1 MTKKHFAQRRKER
14 RENHSCSASFASLR
28 ETVFFLGG
36 VLLLAV
42 GTTAAQTPDLRQR
55 PGEKVKEQEPERQ
68 RERQEQQAPA
78 APDPNRKSGLKPVA
92 PADTWKDPGPA
103 SAVPDRWRLLETLN
117 LLPERWYD
125 PYRQNTLKGDKPVY
139 GEDGFVTLLLVS
151 DTVYEPRRLPTPV
164 GPQSTSDP
172 GSTDIFGG
180 GEQTVMSQN
189 LLFSFVYLKGNTTF
203 KPPDFEFHLT
213 PAYNLNYVESKE
225 ERLLQIDP
233 RGGNGRGDQ
242 HLGLQELF
250 VDFHLRNVSDR
261 YDFDSVRFG
270 IQPFSTDFRGFLFQ
284 DNQLAL
290 RLFGTRANN
299 RYQYN
304 LAWIRRLE
312 KDTNSGLNDQNR
324 SLRDDD
330 LYVVNLYMQDFPVVG
345 HTSQAIVAHNRN
357 TETELFYDNNGFLA
371 RPLSFGSE
379 RPREYELTYLGY
391 NGDGH
396 FGRVNLT
403 SSLYLALGSETSSPF
418 RDSEGD
424 ISAGF
429 AALEAS
435 MDFDWTRVRASLLW
449 GSGEDD
455 PFDDEANGFDAVFEN
470 PIFAGADTSFW
481 IRQPVPL
488 IGGGVVAL
496 SARNGVL
503 NSLRHS
509 KEHGQSNFTNPGIQL
524 VGVGADFDLTPQ
536 LRLSLNANEL
546 WFDDSTVLEVARNQG
561 DIAREIGLD
570 LSAAAIWRPFMQQNI
585 VLRVSGATLLPGAG
599 FKELFPDE
607 TPYSVLTNLIL
618 TY

>member
-1 MTKKHFAQRRKER
+1 MPAFAGMT
-14 RENHSCSASFASLR
+14 
-28 ETVFFLGG
+28 
-36 VLLLAV
+36 LLAAGV
-42 GTTAAQTPDLRQR
+42 AGAQPPDLRQR

>member
-1 MTKKHFAQRRKER
+1 MTKTFLAKHAKIAKEIVAVPWR
-14 RENHSCSASFASLR
+14 
-28 ETVFFLGG
+28 FFLTLVLATG
-36 VLLLAV
+36 VA
-42 GTTAAQTPDLRQR
+42 AAQVPDIRQR
-55 PGEKVKEQEPERQ
+55 PGDKEKVEPGETPKAQRAPGRRDEPEP
-68 RERQEQQAPA
+68 QQL
-78 APDPNRKSGLKPVA
+78 PDPNRRSGLAPVA
-92 PADTWKDPGPA
+92 PPDADPGPA
-103 SAVPDRWRLLETLN
+103 SAIPDRWRLLEALD

-125 PYRQNTLKGDKPVY
+125 PYRQNALKGDKPVI
-139 GEDGFVTLLLVS
+139 GDDGFITLLGIS

-164 GPQSTSDP
+164 GPQSTSGA
-172 GSTDIFGG
+172 GSTDIFGA
-180 GEQTVMSQN
+180 GEQWIASQT

-213 PAYNLNYVESKE
+213 PAYNFNYVQSQE
-225 ERLLQIDP
+225 ERLLEVDP
-233 RGGNGRGDQ
+233 RGGKGRGDQ

-284 DNQLAL
+284 DNQLMA
-290 RLFGTRANN
+290 RLFGTRGNN

-304 LAWIRRLE
+304 VAWIRRLE
-312 KDTNSGLNDQNR
+312 KDTNSGLNDAGR
-324 SLRDDD
+324 PLRDDD
-330 LYVVNLYMQDFPVVG
+330 LYVVNAYMQDFPVLG
-345 HTSQAIVAHNRN
+345 HTSQAILAHNRN
-357 TETELFYDNNGFLA
+357 TETEVFFDNNGFLA

-379 RPREYELTYLGY
+379 RPREYEVTYLGY

-396 FGRVNLT
+396 FGRLNLT
-403 SSLYLALGSETSSPF
+403 SSLYWALGTETSSPF
-418 RDSEGD
+418 RDSKGD

-429 AALEAS
+429 TAFEAS
-435 MDFDWTRVRASLLW
+435 MDFDWTRWRASLLW
-449 GSGEDD
+449 ASGEDD

-488 IGGGVVAL
+488 VGGGVVAL

-509 KEHGQSNFTNPGIQL
+509 KEHGQSNFTNPGVQL
-524 VGVGADFDLTPQ
+524 AGVGADFDLTPQ
-536 LRLSLNANEL
+536 LRLSLNANQL
-546 WFDDSTVLEVARNQG
+546 WFDDTAVLEVARNQG
-561 DIAREIGLD
+561 SIDREIGLD
-570 LSAAAIWRPFMQQNI
+570 LSAALIWRPFMQQNI
-585 VLRVSGATLLPGAG
+585 VLRVSGAMLQPGDG
-599 FKELFPDE
+599 FKDLFPDE

>member
-1 MTKKHFAQRRKER
+1 MKRAIVGAALVGAALAATAPGLLFAQ
-14 RENHSCSASFASLR
+14 
-28 ETVFFLGG
+28 V
-36 VLLLAV
+36 
-42 GTTAAQTPDLRQR
+42 PDIRQR
-55 PGEKVKEQEPERQ
+55 PGETPGTPEPQDTRQ
-68 RERQEQQAPA
+68 TDSTQPPSPPA
-78 APDPNRKSGLKPVA
+78 LDPNRRSGLAPVPPPEA
-92 PADTWKDPGPA
+92 WKDPGGA
-103 SAVPDRWRLLETLN
+103 IAVPDRWRLLETLD

-125 PYRQNTLKGDKPVY
+125 PYHQNTLKGDKPVF
-139 GEDGFVTLLLVS
+139 GEEGFISLLAVS

-172 GSTDIFGG
+172 GSLDVFGE
-180 GEQTVMSQN
+180 GEQTVMSQT
-189 LLFSFVYLKGNTTF
+189 LLFSFVFIEGNTTF
-203 KPPDFEFHLT
+203 KPPEFEFHLT
-213 PAYNLNYVESKE
+213 PAYNMNYVQSQE
-225 ERLLQIDP
+225 ERLLEVDP
-233 RGGNGRGDQ
+233 RGGKGRGDQ

-299 RYQYN
+299 RWQYN

-324 SLRDDD
+324 ALRDDD
-330 LYVVNLYMQDFPVVG
+330 LYVANVYMQDFPVLG

-357 TETELFYDNNGFLA
+357 RETDVFYDNNGFLA
-371 RPLSFGSE
+371 RPLSFGNE
-379 RPREYELTYLGY
+379 RPRKYEVTYLGY

-396 FGRVNLT
+396 FGRLNLT
-403 SSLYLALGSETSSPF
+403 SSLYGAFGTESGGPF
-418 RDSEGD
+418 RDSKGD
-424 ISAGF
+424 IRAAF
-429 AALEAS
+429 AAVEAS
-435 MDFDWTRVRASLLW
+435 MDFDWTRARASLLW
-449 GSGEDD
+449 GSGEND

-509 KEHGQSNFTNPGIQL
+509 KEHGQSNFTNPGIRL
-524 VGVGADFDLTPQ
+524 AGLGADFDLLPSV
-536 LRLSLNANEL
+536 RLSANANHL
-546 WFDDSTVLEVARNQG
+546 WFDDTAVLEAARNQG
-561 DIAREIGLD
+561 GIDSDIGWD
-570 LSAAAIWRPFMQQNI
+570 LSTAVIWRPFQQQN
-585 VLRVSGATLLPGAG
+585 VVVRVSGAMLLPGEG
-599 FKELFPDE
+599 FEQLFPDD
-607 TPYSVLTNLIL
+607 TPYSVLTNVIL